1 MTEADAVFAAIQRVH
16 EEMDAMVSAW
26 NRVELRA
33 MNAAMEERTK
43 IVAWLRE
50 PGWERTF
57 ELEAIIKDIEAGEH
71 LK

>member
-1 MTEADAVFAAIQRVH
+1 MTEADAVFDAIQRVQ

-33 MNAAMEERTK
+33 MNAAMEERVK
-43 IVAWLRE
+43 IVAYLRNCNDYYSQE
-50 PGWERTF
+50 W
-57 ELEAIIKDIEAGEH
+57 ANDIEAGEH